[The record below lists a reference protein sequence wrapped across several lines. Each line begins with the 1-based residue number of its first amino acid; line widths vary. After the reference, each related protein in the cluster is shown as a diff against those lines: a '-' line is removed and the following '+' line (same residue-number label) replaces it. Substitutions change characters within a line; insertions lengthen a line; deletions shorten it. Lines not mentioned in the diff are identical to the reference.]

1 MTSSSDLLKKRR
13 EREKLIEARKR
24 LTDQKKKNVNEKDS
38 F

>member
-24 LTDQKKKNVNEKDS
+24 LNDQKNVNEKDR